1 MQHVCVAMQ
10 HLTVNWLQTDAD
22 DVWKMFHSWPLFH
35 TSHTVLV
42 NISIQ
47 CWNVAGTIVAGGC
60 CCCCCCCCWWWCWCV
75 FARLFSV
82 LCHAFFD
89 FIFVV
94 FGVWFCNVFFVLFLF
109 FFVFLV
115 LWLVFFFVFCFF
127 CFLCFLFCDLF
138 FWFVFCLF
146 FPVLFIFFAFLSYC
160 LDSFHIL
167 ILHTAVV
174 FVGEFLHL
182 WPVTRQG
189 APHLNFKRNFKD
201 IHKDSW
207 SKALTKAWK
216 SSSNL
221 IVVIKYMHIKINLCN
236 IKKYI
241 NKYFKRHI
249 FPIHIYSAFY
259 WPLFRWHQLDT
270 RSFIPTSCTIKETQE
285 GHMEHWQSTLAR
297 CHCWPWRNG
306 VKDKL
311 LPTLLGTAWGV
322 CSKMPG
328 LMSFL
333 GSKHLDPDPQKFF
346 SKKDPTKD
354 VFSHDMTKRVF
365 FKTAL
370 LLPPLTTELHFGQNL
385 SQFCIFCLVRRVV
398 IDVQGIRNN
407 WTIVEPIGSIY
418 IFQMVFDAHCIFTR
432 PWSLSK
438 VGVMA
443 FIWCQSQRN

>member
-1 MQHVCVAMQ
+1 
-10 HLTVNWLQTDAD
+10 
-22 DVWKMFHSWPLFH
+22 
-35 TSHTVLV
+35 
-42 NISIQ
+42 
-47 CWNVAGTIVAGGC
+47 
-60 CCCCCCCCWWWCWCV
+60 
-75 FARLFSV
+75 
-82 LCHAFFD
+82 
-89 FIFVV
+89 
-94 FGVWFCNVFFVLFLF
+94 
-109 FFVFLV
+109 
-115 LWLVFFFVFCFF
+115 
-127 CFLCFLFCDLF
+127 
-138 FWFVFCLF
+138 
-146 FPVLFIFFAFLSYC
+146 
-160 LDSFHIL
+160 
-167 ILHTAVV
+167 
-174 FVGEFLHL
+174 
-182 WPVTRQG
+182 
-189 APHLNFKRNFKD
+189 
-201 IHKDSW
+201 
-207 SKALTKAWK
+207 
-216 SSSNL
+216 
-221 IVVIKYMHIKINLCN
+221 MHIKINLCN

-407 WTIVEPIGSIY
+407 
-418 IFQMVFDAHCIFTR
+418 
-432 PWSLSK
+432 
-438 VGVMA
+438 
-443 FIWCQSQRN
+443 